1 MADLS
6 CYRAAM
12 HTPSDNPLISTQDLA
27 DRLGAPD
34 LRIIDASWWLDG
46 RDARSDFEKERL
58 PGAVFFDIEA
68 VSDRTSPYPHMLPT
82 PQAFAEAMSALG
94 VAESDDIV
102 VYDAQ
107 GLFSAARVWWTLR
120 IMGATRVRVLEG
132 GLPKWR
138 AEGRP
143 LEHGPVLA
151 RDASTFR
158 SAFVAENVVNLE
170 QVRQAL
176 GGGIQVVDARG
187 APRFRGAAA
196 EPRAGV
202 RSGHMPGALNLPF
215 GQLLNPDGTLK
226 RGAALE
232 AAFRDAGVDLHRPVI
247 TSCGSGVTAA
257 ILTLGLAEL
266 GHASRLYDGSW
277 AEWGARDDVPIEV
290 G

>member
-1 MADLS
+1 MAELS
-6 CYRAAM
+6 CYRGVM
-12 HTPSDNPLISTQDLA
+12 HTPSDSPLITTQDLA
-27 DRLGAPD
+27 DRLGASD

-46 RDARSDFEKERL
+46 RDARADFEQERL
-58 PGAVFFDIEA
+58 PGAVFFDLDA
-68 VSDRTSPYPHMLPT
+68 VSDRDSPYPHMLPT
-82 PQAFAEAMSALG
+82 PQAFAEAMGALG

-120 IMGATRVRVLEG
+120 IMGATRVRVLDG

-138 AEGRP
+138 AERRV
-143 LEHGPVLA
+143 LSHGPVAA
-151 RDASTFR
+151 RDASIFTPSF
-158 SAFVAENVVNLE
+158 AADKVVDLE
-170 QVRQAL
+170 QVRRAL
-176 GGGIQVVDARG
+176 GGEAQVLDARG
-187 APRFRGAAA
+187 APRFRGEAA
-196 EPRAGV
+196 EPRPGV

-215 GQLLNPDGTLK
+215 GRLLNADGTFK

-232 AAFRDAGVDLHRPVI
+232 AAFRDADVDLDRPVI

-266 GHASRLYDGSW
+266 GRTSRLYDGSW
-277 AEWGARDDVPIEV
+277 AEWGARDDVPVEV

>member
-1 MADLS
+1 MN
-6 CYRAAM
+6 
-12 HTPSDNPLISTQDLA
+12 TPSDSPLISTQALA

-46 RDARSDFEKERL
+46 RDARADFEAERL
-58 PGAVFFDIEA
+58 PRAVFFDIEA
-68 VSDRTSPYPHMLPT
+68 VSDPASPYPHMLPT
-82 PQAFAEAMSALG
+82 PRAFAEAMGKMGIS
-94 VAESDDIV
+94 ESDDII

-120 IMGATRVRVLEG
+120 TMGAQRVRVLDG

-143 LEHGPVLA
+143 LEHGPA
-151 RDASTFR
+151 TRSKAATFNAALN
-158 SAFVAENVVNLE
+158 SDHVIDVD

-176 GGGIQVVDARG
+176 AGAVQVVDARG
-187 APRFRGAAA
+187 APRFRGEAA

-202 RSGHMPGALNLPF
+202 RSGHMPGAINLPF
-215 GQLLNPDGTLK
+215 GQLLNADGTLK
-226 RGAALE
+226 RGTALE
-232 AAFRDAGVDLHRPVI
+232 AAFRDAGVDLDRPVI

-266 GHASRLYDGSW
+266 GRASQLYDGSW
-277 AEWGARDDVPIEV
+277 AEWGARTDTPIEV